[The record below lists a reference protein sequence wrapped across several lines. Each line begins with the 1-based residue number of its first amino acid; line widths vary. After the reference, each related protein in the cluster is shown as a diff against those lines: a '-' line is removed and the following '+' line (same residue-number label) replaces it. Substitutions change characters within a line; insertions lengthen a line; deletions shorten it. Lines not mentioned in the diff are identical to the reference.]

1 MAEFLQI
8 FAANSPAHIPASLCA
23 LKFDHNSHR
32 HLRLLLD
39 DAQLSEYSGSS
50 NTYFKKSI

>member
-8 FAANSPAHIPASLCA
+8 FAANSPTHIPASLCA

-39 DAQLSEYSGSS
+39 DAQLSEYNGSS
-50 NTYFKKSI
+50 NTYY